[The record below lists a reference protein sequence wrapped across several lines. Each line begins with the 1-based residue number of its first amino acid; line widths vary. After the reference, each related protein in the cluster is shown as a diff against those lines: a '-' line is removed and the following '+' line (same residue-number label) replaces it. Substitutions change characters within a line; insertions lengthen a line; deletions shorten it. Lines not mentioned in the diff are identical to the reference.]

1 MIMKDDKVAGS
12 LPTESLAMMKA
23 FSAAFTVCLICFS
36 ATVTFADQ
44 YVSNHTPIPPEVI
57 AAWRAAAAAR
67 ARSNGTYVDP
77 YCHRSSLNGNVHIEC
92 HGPPMHFNVHVT
104 GNGTVTT
111 NSYIEDKT
119 SPYYQGPDIHGRIGQ
134 NGASNQP
141 LAGSRN
147 GEGIP
152 GEGEPHYHRASNS
165 VSLCPP
171 THFRMTERDGCQPVR

>member
-1 MIMKDDKVAGS
+1 
-12 LPTESLAMMKA
+12 MMKS
-23 FSAAFTVCLICFS
+23 FSAAFTVCLICFF

-44 YVSNHTPIPPEVI
+44 YVRNHAPIPPEVI

-92 HGPPMHFNVHVT
+92 HGPPMHFNIHVT
-104 GNGTVTT
+104 GNGTVAT

-119 SPYYQGPDIHGRIGQ
+119 SPYYQGPAPHPYYQGPDIHRRIGQ

-141 LAGSRN
+141 L
-147 GEGIP
+147 EGPGNREDIP
-152 GEGEPHYHRASNS
+152 GEGEPHYRRALNS

-171 THFRMTERDGCQPVR
+171 PHFRMTERDGCQPVR